1 MNDLITSSVEDEIP
15 DEIPDEGLGVVE
27 RADRIPLE
35 LAGQRFDQALAAMFP
50 EFSRSR
56 LTSWIKS
63 GAARLDGR
71 EARPKDAVRGG
82 ERVDLAATLEPQTAS
97 LAEAI
102 PLSIL
107 YEDRDLLV
115 VDKPPGLV
123 VHPGAGNSSGT
134 LVNALLHFDPSL
146 AALPRAGIV
155 HRLDKDTS
163 GCLLIARTLQAHAA
177 LVEQL
182 AERDI
187 HRQYEA
193 VVVGALVAGGTV
205 DAPIDRHASDR
216 LKMRVGAGGRP
227 AVTHYRLRQRF
238 RAHSLLQVK
247 LETGRT
253 HQIRVHM
260 AHIRHPIVGDPVYGG
275 GLRLPKGAS
284 ETLVEA
290 LRSFKRQALH
300 AERLAFE
307 HPMTGAEIVAEAP
320 RPADLQALV
329 AALQADAT

>member
-1 MNDLITSSVEDEIP
+1 MNDLITSQLDDDLPED
-15 DEIPDEGLGVVE
+15 GLGVVE
-27 RADRIPLE
+27 RAERIPLE

-56 LTSWIKS
+56 LTAWIKS

-71 EARPKDAVRGG
+71 EAKPKDAVRGG
-82 ERVDLAATLEPQTAS
+82 EQVVVAATLEPQTAS
-97 LAEAI
+97 LAQDI

-107 YEDRDLLV
+107 YEDGDLLV

-134 LVNALLHFDPSL
+134 LVNALLHFDASL

-163 GCLLIARTLQAHAA
+163 GCLLVARTLQAHAA

-216 LKMRVGAGGRP
+216 LKMRVSAGGRP
-227 AVTHYRLRQRF
+227 SVTHYRLRQRF